1 MRLFLFLSAIIISTS
16 ACAADKTK
24 TVSLTIVQ
32 ALNLHCALAAT
43 KTAERPPQPAC
54 ANLET
59 YDTIIKEGDREK
71 VVAKRYEYKPGV
83 ISVMAKN
90 ILVLQPTVESFQ
102 KQRQVLQDKIVTI
115 TMQPN
120 AEKQPDEFREWF
132 KQMADYQKQA
142 NALGDETRE
151 FNLYT
156 LSDAELDTNKNPI
169 PASVLAVINPIRE

>member
-1 MRLFLFLSAIIISTS
+1 MRLGFIAAIILISTS
-16 ACAADKTK
+16 VCSAADKTK

-43 KTAERPPQPAC
+43 KGQDRQPTC
-54 ANLET
+54 GNLET
-59 YDTIIKEGDREK
+59 YETIIKEGDREK
-71 VVAKRYEYKPGV
+71 VVQKRYEYKPGV
-83 ISVMAKN
+83 ISAMAKN

-102 KQRQVLQDKIVTI
+102 KQRQFLQEKIVTI
-115 TMQPN
+115 AVQPD
-120 AEKQPDEFREWF
+120 AMKQPDEFREWF